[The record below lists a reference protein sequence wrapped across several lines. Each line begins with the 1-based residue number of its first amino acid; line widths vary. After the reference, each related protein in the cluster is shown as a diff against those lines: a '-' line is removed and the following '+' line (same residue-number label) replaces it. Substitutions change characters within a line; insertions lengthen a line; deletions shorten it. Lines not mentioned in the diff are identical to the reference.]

1 MIDPVSALTL
11 AVSAYNGIKQAAK
24 IGKEVHEIYGELSK
38 WATHMSD
45 LYEFLSQDKP
55 KKPSIF
61 KKLTF
66 KSSDTAEAFN
76 IYAARQQVKQMEA
89 DIRHMFLYGELSH
102 LGLDGYRELIDIR
115 REIRTQR
122 EKLIYDHM
130 RRKKEFISNVKLG
143 ALLTTTI
150 IVIMIIIGVTIQL
163 ITTKG
168 QL

>member
-24 IGKEVHEIYGELSK
+24 LGKEVHEIYGELSK

-45 LYEFLSQDKP
+45 LYEFLSQDKQD
-55 KKPSIF
+55 KPSIF

-76 IYAARQQVKQMEA
+76 IYAARQQVKQMED
-89 DIRHMFLYGELSH
+89 DIRFMFLYGDLNH

-115 REIRTQR
+115 RSIRIQR
-122 EKLIYDHM
+122 EKLIYDYI
-130 RRKKEFISNVKLG
+130 RRKKQFIDNIKLG
-143 ALLTTTI
+143 VAIAGASSLTF
-150 IVIMIIIGVTIQL
+150 VIIGILIQL